1 MGRGKRGKSRT
12 QRKHFQ
18 QNRENVW
25 TSSKRSKS
33 DPSSENPI
41 PICNPYA
48 TQNLAFDH
56 YYKANQTLPTYYFHT
71 FLLLLF
77 LLSPPSLSFA
87 HFFSFRIFQEQG
99 IVSSEEWDAFVQV
112 LRTPLPAAFRI
123 NSTYFF
129 IYFYFNCFSI
139 LTLCESSAQLSTT
152 NELQYETN

>member
-1 MGRGKRGKSRT
+1 MFG
-12 QRKHFQ
+12 HLP
-18 QNRENVW
+18 N
-25 TSSKRSKS
+25 
-33 DPSSENPI
+33 
-41 PICNPYA
+41 A
-48 TQNLAFDH
+48 L
-56 YYKANQTLPTYYFHT
+56 NQILPPKI
-71 FLLLLF
+71 LF
-77 LLSPPSLSFA
+77 LSAIPTPLKTSLSITITRQTKRFQLTISTLFYFIIIPPISSFSFICSFL
-87 HFFSFRIFQEQG
+87 FFSNFQEQG